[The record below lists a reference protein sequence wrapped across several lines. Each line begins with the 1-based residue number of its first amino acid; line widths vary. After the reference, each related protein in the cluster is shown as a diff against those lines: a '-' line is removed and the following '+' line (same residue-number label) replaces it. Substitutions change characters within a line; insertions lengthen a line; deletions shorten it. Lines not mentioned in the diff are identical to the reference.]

1 MPFALWFSK
10 NRVSMLGQ
18 HNSTISSFFGN
29 VSNQFLACI
38 WKMRRIRS
46 KRNCSKLPIPPKVPA
61 NWNYRIINGRKIDN
75 KENININLTP
85 CNLTAILAY
94 LFIGW
99 TTRREMKKMES
110 ILEHG
115 VWQNDKTEKRM
126 INEVIS
132 DWIFTNRNIV
142 MNLLDQKFILCTSRV
157 N

>member
-61 NWNYRIINGRKIDN
+61 NWNYRIINGKKIDN

-85 CNLTAILAY
+85 YNLTTILDY

-99 TTRREMKKMES
+99 TTRLEMKKRRAFWNMVSGKTTKRKSEWLMKWYLIEFS
-110 ILEHG
+110 RTEIL
-115 VWQNDKTEKRM
+115 W
-126 INEVIS
+126 
-132 DWIFTNRNIV
+132 WICLIKSSFCV
-142 MNLLDQKFILCTSRV
+142 QAE
-157 N
+157 